1 VRFGVGGG
9 GVMVTS
15 PQGVVSGVP
24 GLPLVA
30 SVSAAVPM
38 VREEGVPGEVVPEPG
53 AEGGRVGQIMRFGF
67 PGLDNIR
74 SHRDY
79 VLSYDRRNRVPH
91 WVFEHLTKES
101 IQKGSGVDRAASHF
115 LEDGSQHTYFR
126 SKNSDYKYRYFTIIL
141 IIVNLAIEYITV
153 IITINN
159 HCI

>member
-1 VRFGVGGG
+1 VGGG

-79 VLSYDRRNRVPH
+79 VLRRGLAAPAVVPDIP
-91 WVFEHLTKES
+91 VTGRPANQSNPTNLHLCL
-101 IQKGSGVDRAASHF
+101 Q
-115 LEDGSQHTYFR
+115 L
-126 SKNSDYKYRYFTIIL
+126 
-141 IIVNLAIEYITV
+141 
-153 IITINN
+153 
-159 HCI
+159 